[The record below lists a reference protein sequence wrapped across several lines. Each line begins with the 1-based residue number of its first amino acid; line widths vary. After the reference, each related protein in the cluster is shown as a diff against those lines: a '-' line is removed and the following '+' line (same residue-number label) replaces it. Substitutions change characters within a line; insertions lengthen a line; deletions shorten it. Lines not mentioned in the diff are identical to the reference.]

1 MKRFLALLAAGLGL
15 RALLRRRSHRA
26 QASSPADDLRT
37 KLAAAK
43 AQEEAQAEGQ
53 VRDETPPEAQT
64 VDARRA
70 DVHAS
75 ARRAMDDLR
84 GA

>member
-1 MKRFLALLAAGLGL
+1 MKRLLALLAAGLGL
-15 RALLRRRSHRA
+15 SALLKRRSHRTA
-26 QASSPADDLRT
+26 APSPADDLRA

-43 AQEEAQAEGQ
+43 AQEPAVQEEEPQ
-53 VRDETPPEAQT
+53 PEQT

-75 ARRAMDDLR
+75 ARRAIEDLR
-84 GA
+84 DAS